1 MRLLASAGGPL
12 YEAREVLQAGVEVA
26 ERFRCESM
34 RVARGAS
41 DEHLRW
47 ITASRSQP
55 SDAAATLVESEL
67 VTPGTRARVC
77 TLTEDATPSRGLLV
91 GCDRH

>member
-1 MRLLASAGGPL
+1 MRTRLLSSQRAPLHPCPCASAGGPL

-34 RVARGAS
+34 RAARGAS

-67 VTPGTRARVC
+67 LTPGHWGKDTHA
-77 TLTEDATPSRGLLV
+77 
-91 GCDRH
+91 H